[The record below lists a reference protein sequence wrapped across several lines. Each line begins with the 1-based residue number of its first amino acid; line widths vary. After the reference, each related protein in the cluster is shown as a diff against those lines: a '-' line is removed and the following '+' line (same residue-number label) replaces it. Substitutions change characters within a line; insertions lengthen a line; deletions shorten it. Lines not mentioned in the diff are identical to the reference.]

1 MELQQLQYFMVA
13 AQYEHITK
21 AANSLHI
28 AQPALSQSIKRLEQE
43 LGVKLFDRRKGGI
56 TLSAPGK
63 LLVEELKPIMKSLD
77 DLPKKLADTAR
88 KQHMTIH
95 INVLAASVLVTNCI
109 IAYKEKHPDVNFQ
122 FVQSPSSMDYS
133 NVTKTFNGGKSDHFR
148 GEVFPCSSVFVTVCR
163 L

>member
-63 LLVEELKPIMKSLD
+63 LLVEELKPIMWIFHSII
-77 DLPKKLADTAR
+77 
-88 KQHMTIH
+88 TI
-95 INVLAASVLVTNCI
+95 IPIFGLRIL
-109 IAYKEKHPDVNFQ
+109 
-122 FVQSPSSMDYS
+122 
-133 NVTKTFNGGKSDHFR
+133 
-148 GEVFPCSSVFVTVCR
+148 
-163 L
+163 